1 PPSLLFPYTTLFRSS
16 LVVGDLPVRSGHDRS
31 AGFEEKFGFPAIP
44 ARHDMANPCSAI
56 RLWRGFILSDSNP
69 SRGQSLPWCT
79 CASSIPEGMAVANRS
94 DKRQVDPEPRPR
106 VEPCVDPDPG
116 TRDTPG
122 MESAGRHLRRGECRH
137 HPH

>member
-1 PPSLLFPYTTLFRSS
+1 TERRAQHRPQASNQSGEWSSRPPGLPQLALPSLAGGSVHRAQSHIGILLNVVFS

-79 CASSIPEGMAVANRS
+79 CASSIPDRKS
-94 DKRQVDPEPRPR
+94 
-106 VEPCVDPDPG
+106 
-116 TRDTPG
+116 TRLN
-122 MESAGRHLRRGECRH
+122 SSHLV
-137 HPH
+137 